1 MKIRNLVSITL
12 GAGMILLCSG
22 LSWASANPP
31 CPQLGHADGCNTII
45 TLNNGGTATVA
56 ITSAVVYDGVEDQL
70 VGVINN
76 SGSPIGSLSLSGSQ
90 IFGFDSDGAFS
101 PQCDNSGGAIYA
113 CGTPTPGD
121 PTGYAGPNTSFT
133 ITDPDTGSVNFT
145 GGLPNGGTAV
155 FSLEEAPST
164 GGFTV
169 TGTTPPT
176 TTPEPGSLILLGT
189 GLLGFA
195 ALIYRRQKGVLGL
208 RA

>member
-1 MKIRNLVSITL
+1 
-12 GAGMILLCSG
+12 MILLCSG

-31 CPQLGHADGCNTII
+31 CPQLGHADGCNAII
-45 TLNNGGTATVA
+45 TLSTGGAA
-56 ITSAVVYDGVEDQL
+56 SITITGQPAYDGVEDQL

-76 SGSPIGSLSLSGSQ
+76 SGSPVGSISLSGSD
-90 IFGFDSDGAFS
+90 IFGFDGDGAFS
-101 PQCDNSGGAIYA
+101 PDCDFTGGASFP
-113 CGTPTPGD
+113 CGASTPGD
-121 PTGYAGPNTSFT
+121 STGYAGPNTSFT
-133 ITDPDTGSVNFT
+133 ITDSDNGSVNFT
-145 GGLPNGGTAV
+145 GGLADGGTAV

-169 TGTTPPT
+169 TGTTPT
-176 TTPEPGSLILLGT
+176 TTPEPGSLVLLGT